1 MTLTKEMRLRQQ
13 MDLLEERA
21 DEAIALK
28 EAQIAEED
36 PVMNFDLEDPMP
48 SLHLG
53 PLTWSALDDLPDSF

>member
-13 MDLLEERA
+13 INLLKKRT

-28 EAQIAEED
+28 EAQIAEEN
-36 PVMNFDLEDPMP
+36 PIMNSDLENPMP

-53 PLTWSALDDLPDSF
+53 PLI